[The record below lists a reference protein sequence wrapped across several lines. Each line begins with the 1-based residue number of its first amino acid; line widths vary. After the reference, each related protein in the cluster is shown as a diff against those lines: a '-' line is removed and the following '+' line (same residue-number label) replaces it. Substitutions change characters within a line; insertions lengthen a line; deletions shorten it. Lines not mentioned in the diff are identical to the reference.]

1 MKNVPLRK
9 CIATN
14 AMLPKSELLRLV
26 KTSSGEIIYDS
37 TGKANGHGAYL
48 AKNKDAITLARK
60 KHLLNKVF
68 SCDVADS
75 LYEELL
81 KHL

>member
-26 KTSSGEIIYDS
+26 KISSGEVIYDE
-37 TGKANGHGAYL
+37 TGKASGHGAYL
-48 AKNKDAITLARK
+48 AKNKDAIMSAK
-60 KHLLNKVF
+60 KRHLLSKVF
-68 SCDVADS
+68 NCSVPDS
-75 LYEELL
+75 LYEEIL